1 MQLYNIAIFVLIVLG
16 GCLLFD
22 IAVPWPTIRG
32 KVRTGMA
39 MLQQAGKDREKKETA
54 KDYVRRINGK
64 TTENLAVRSQREA
77 KAVFEQTGQRGRYKK
92 TLQASL
98 AAAIGGLVLGLW
110 LKNPFLAIVLAV
122 GFYFLPLW
130 WTRFALYR
138 YDQAIN
144 DELETAL
151 SLITTSYTRNSDIL
165 TAVSENLN
173 NINEPVKSVF
183 VAFCNNLR
191 YVDPNAPA
199 QIERM
204 KGALDNPIWR
214 QWCDSLILCQADH
227 TLRDTL
233 APIVNKFSDLKAQQE
248 ENATK
253 MMLPLR
259 RAVGMIGLTLGV
271 VPIFYMSNRD
281 WYNNLVSTTFGQIA
295 LVITAIVVLVTINSA
310 IKLSKPIQYDV

>member
-16 GCLLFD
+16 GCLLIE

-39 MLQQAGKDREKKETA
+39 MLQQAGRDREKKETA

-64 TTENLAVRSQREA
+64 ATENLAVRSQREA

-98 AAAIGGLVLGLW
+98 AAAIGGLVLGLC
-110 LKNPFLAIVLAV
+110 LKNPFLAVVLAV

-130 WTRFALYR
+130 GTRFALYR

-173 NINEPVKSVF
+173 NINEPVKGVF

-271 VPIFYMSNRD
+271 IPIFYISNRD
-281 WYNNLVSTTFGQIA
+281 WYTNLVSTTFGQIS
-295 LVITAIVVLVTINSA
+295 LVITAVVVLVTINTA
-310 IKLSKPIQYDV
+310 IKLSKPIQYNV